1 MRRAP
6 DPGAQRIATWVRS
19 NVPSGATFSTTGRG
33 RGSKLLE
40 RALIA
45 SETPLGG

>member
-6 DPGAQRIATWVRS
+6 DPGAPRIATWVRS

-33 RGSKLLE
+33 RGSKLPE
-40 RALIA
+40 RALID
-45 SETPLGG
+45 SETPLRG

>member
-33 RGSKLLE
+33 RGSKPPE

-45 SETPLGG
+45 SQTPPGG